1 VLEWDLPAKHLQNG
15 EIVMYQLL
23 YHKLADSIN
32 TEDLNITGLLYE
44 VKGLEM
50 NTDYVFQ
57 IRAFT
62 SRGAG
67 PWSPRYMHHTYG
79 RSKKLTFIFNQ
90 IHDLKSVEMVIFLK
104 LSCKGSLFWNHKV
117 NLCIKT
123 CFICS
128 ARQTAECCS

>member
-1 VLEWDLPAKHLQNG
+1 MIMSLIVMLSMPYSAPAGAPQNFSAESLTETSVVLEWDLPAKHLQNG

-67 PWSPRYMHHTYG
+67 PWSPRYLHHTYG
-79 RSKKLTFIFNQ
+79 RSKKLTF
-90 IHDLKSVEMVIFLK
+90 
-104 LSCKGSLFWNHKV
+104 
-117 NLCIKT
+117 LCT
-123 CFICS
+123 
-128 ARQTAECCS
+128 